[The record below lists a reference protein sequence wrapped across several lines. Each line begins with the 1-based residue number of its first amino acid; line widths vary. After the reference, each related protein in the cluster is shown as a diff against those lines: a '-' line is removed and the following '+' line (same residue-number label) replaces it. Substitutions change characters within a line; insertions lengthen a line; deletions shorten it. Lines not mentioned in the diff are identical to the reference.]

1 MPSAAQSAF
10 IAARAEQ
17 QKVVQAQSGYG
28 LQLSR
33 LGLIDAYLGQKQE
46 ALAEGRRAV
55 ELLPFTKEPL
65 DGEAAL
71 CCLAVIYAVTGER
84 DLAFKQL
91 EVLAK
96 IPCGVTYGDLRLN
109 LFWDPLR
116 GDPRFEKIVASLAPK
131 EVTFK

>member
-1 MPSAAQSAF
+1 M
-10 IAARAEQ
+10 
-17 QKVVQAQSGYG
+17 
-28 LQLSR
+28 LT
-33 LGLIDAYLGQKQE
+33 LGKNKRHS
-46 ALAEGRRAV
+46 RRAAGQSNSCRS
-55 ELLPFTKEPL
+55 PKSAL